1 MKKRILT
8 LVSIL
13 VVTSTTIMNSLSVY
27 AQETNNDVCLQ
38 DEFIRTVD
46 DYVEVNSEGLIYIN
60 FPKEFC
66 EELGEYAEIANGIG
80 YYDKGKVL
88 KLTLHGFFC
97 TMLNPQNK
105 EVTYAEA

>member
-66 EELGEYAEIANGIG
+66 KELGEHAEIAND
-80 YYDKGKVL
+80 YLTQTERVL

-97 TMLNPQNK
+97 TMLNPKNK